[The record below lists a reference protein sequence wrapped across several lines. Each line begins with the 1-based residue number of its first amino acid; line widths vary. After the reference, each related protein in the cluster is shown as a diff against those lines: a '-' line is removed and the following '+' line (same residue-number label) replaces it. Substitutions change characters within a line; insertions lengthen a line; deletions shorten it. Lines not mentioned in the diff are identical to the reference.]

1 MESPIEPEQTKK
13 YLLLQKRIDERL
25 KDDGRNADAPLTP
38 DEISLLLGIYKKT
51 LDKLKDM

>member
-1 MESPIEPEQTKK
+1 MESPIEPEQTEK
-13 YLLLQKRIDERL
+13 YRLLQKRIDERWM
-25 KDDGRNADAPLTP
+25 DDGRNADAPLTP